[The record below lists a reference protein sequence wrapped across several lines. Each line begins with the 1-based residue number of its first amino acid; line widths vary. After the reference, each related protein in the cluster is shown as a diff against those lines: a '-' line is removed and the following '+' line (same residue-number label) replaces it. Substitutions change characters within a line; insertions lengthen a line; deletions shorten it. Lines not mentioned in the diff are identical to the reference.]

1 MKWRLSW
8 VSPSSEIIGIF
19 FFFFKMTFCRPQLA
33 DRIPVGK
40 LEKLFEGRE
49 FFIETKYDGERC
61 QVHLLPGQARPF
73 RCFSRNGNDF
83 TSEYEAA
90 GFGGLLKS
98 CLKPEVATAI
108 LDGEICAWNKEEKCI
123 VQKGEQMNI
132 RGLVSSDGS
141 RLQQCLVLYD
151 ICFLNGTVLTGKMY
165 KERLLL
171 LERSVSE
178 KEGRVMFSERKKGS
192 SAQHVVT
199 ALNEA
204 MDRREEGLV
213 IKDPNVPYKPGARAG
228 AGWVKVK
235 PEYEAE
241 LVDTLDLVIIGGYWG
256 KGRGGGRV
264 SHFLLGLRDGSS
276 FLSLAR
282 VGSGYSA
289 AELAGLVAQCKE
301 GRNSKVMVAKEVPEV
316 WYDPEFSPVLQVKAA
331 EIIFSSS
338 MAAGWTIRF
347 PRVEKVRE
355 DKGPKDACTLEEFE
369 TLRKRCEGKLFGQ
382 THMRTGDEGDIPPP
396 RKRPRVEK
404 AGLSARFLAQD
415 LHLTRLL
422 LLCEASFV
430 ERGA

>member
-1 MKWRLSW
+1 
-8 VSPSSEIIGIF
+8 
-19 FFFFKMTFCRPQLA
+19 
-33 DRIPVGK
+33 
-40 LEKLFEGRE
+40 
-49 FFIETKYDGERC
+49 
-61 QVHLLPGQARPF
+61 
-73 RCFSRNGNDF
+73 
-83 TSEYEAA
+83 
-90 GFGGLLKS
+90 
-98 CLKPEVATAI
+98 
-108 LDGEICAWNKEEKCI
+108 
-123 VQKGEQMNI
+123 
-132 RGLVSSDGS
+132 
-141 RLQQCLVLYD
+141 
-151 ICFLNGTVLTGKMY
+151 
-165 KERLLL
+165 
-171 LERSVSE
+171 
-178 KEGRVMFSERKKGS
+178 MFSERKKGS

-213 IKDPNVPYKPGARAG
+213 IKDPDVPYKPGARAG

-338 MAAGWTIRF
+338 MAVGWTIRF

-355 DKGPKDACTLEEFE
+355 DKGPKDACTLGEFE
-369 TLRKRCEGKLFGQ
+369 TLKKRCEGKLFGQ

-404 AGLSARFLAQD
+404 AGLREMQVQFK
-415 LHLTRLL
+415 
-422 LLCEASFV
+422 V
-430 ERGA
+430 

>member
-1 MKWRLSW
+1 M
-8 VSPSSEIIGIF
+8 
-19 FFFFKMTFCRPQLA
+19 A
-33 DRIPVGK
+33 K
-40 LEKLFEGRE
+40 LEKLFGGRE
-49 FFIETKYDGERC
+49 FFMETKYDGERC
-61 QVHLLPGQARPF
+61 QVHLLQGEARPF

-90 GFGGLLKS
+90 GFGSLLKC
-98 CLKPEVATAI
+98 CLKSDVKTAI
-108 LDGEICAWNKEEKCI
+108 LDGEICAWNKQEKCI

-151 ICFLNGTVLTGKMY
+151 ICYLNGKVLTGK
-165 KERLLL
+165 KFAERLLL
-171 LERSVSE
+171 LLTTVSE
-178 KEGRVMFSERKKGS
+178 VEGRLMLSQRSKGS
-192 SAQHVVT
+192 TTQHVIS

-213 IKDPNVPYKPGARAG
+213 IKDPDVPYKPGARAG

-241 LVDTLDLVIIGGYWG
+241 LVDTLDLVILGGYWG

-264 SHFLLGLRDGSS
+264 SHFLLGLRDGGS

-289 AELAGLVAQCKE
+289 AELAGLVSKCKE
-301 GRNSKVMVAKEVPEV
+301 GRSSKVKVSKEVPEV
-316 WYDPEFSPVLQVKAA
+316 WYDPDFSPVLQVKAA
-331 EIIFSSS
+331 EIIFSSV

-355 DKGPKDACTLEEFE
+355 DKGPMDACTMEEFT

-382 THMRTGDEGDIPPP
+382 THMRVGGGEEGDLPPK
-396 RKRPRVEK
+396 KRPRLEK
-404 AGLSARFLAQD
+404 AGLGARFLAQD
-415 LHLTRLL
+415 LHLTRHL
-422 LLCEASFV
+422 
-430 ERGA
+430 